1 MKKRLLFIAAFT
13 LLLLVDARAQGVVVT
28 PKTCFTVETGTT
40 ADVQTG
46 NLLLGSDASGD
57 ASLIDKGTV
66 TYSGGGHA
74 QVQRYLSEGQWH
86 LISSPVAN
94 ATAAM
99 FVDDFLQS
107 HSEGTNAW
115 TDITLPETNLAIMQA
130 YALWSV
136 AGAATTELFEGTTNT
151 GLYDFD
157 FTYSGVDKGFNL
169 LGNPYPSQI
178 DWDEI
183 TIPDHLGGKFWLFD
197 PTVGDLGDYKYYIPG
212 GGEANTTSQ
221 YIASGQGFFVLA
233 SDAGGKFTMDNSVR
247 SHGGQGFYKGDEN
260 MPMIVLKVTGNG
272 ITTQTAVRFIEGAS
286 PQTDRLLDVQKIL
299 GNSTDVPNL
308 YSLVGNEKL
317 AINTLP
323 TIDGNESIPLEFL
336 AGMDG
341 EYTIVANGINSFE
354 EGIPVFLEDLLMD
367 SLVDLR
373 NEPQYTFNHLSGNTR
388 SMLLHFNDVTGIDE
402 QEGEFLDQITIYAL
416 QQRLHIDF
424 TNCLATGEPVSARVE
439 LIDIM
444 GRVVLAK
451 TVSEI
456 SNEIA
461 LPQQQA
467 VYLVRVFTDQ
477 GFISKKIFNQSF

>member
-1 MKKRLLFIAAFT
+1 MKKLLLFIAAFT
-13 LLLLVDARAQGVVVT
+13 LFLSVDARAQGVVVS
-28 PKTCFTVETGTT
+28 PNTCFTIETGTT
-40 ADVQTG
+40 ADVQSG
-46 NLLLGSDASGD
+46 NLLLGSDARGD

-74 QVQRYLSEGQWH
+74 QVQRYLTEGQWH
-86 LISSPVAN
+86 LVSSPVAN

-99 FVDDFLQS
+99 FVYDFLQF
-107 HSEGTNAW
+107 HSESTNDW
-115 TDITLPETNLAIMQA
+115 TDITLPGTNLAIMQG

-136 AGAATTELFEGTTNT
+136 AGAGTTELFEGITNT
-151 GLYDFD
+151 GLFDFD
-157 FTYSGVDKGFNL
+157 FTYSGIDKGFNL
-169 LGNPYPSQI
+169 VGNPYPSQI
-178 DWDEI
+178 DWDKI

-197 PTVGDLGDYKYYIPG
+197 PTVGDHGDYKYYITG
-212 GGEANTTSQ
+212 GGDGNTSSQ

-233 SDAGGKFTMDNSVR
+233 SVAGGKFTMGNSVR
-247 SHGGQGFYKGDEN
+247 THGGQGFYKDGEN
-260 MPMIVLKVTGNG
+260 IPMIVLKVTGNS
-272 ITTQTAVRFIEGAS
+272 ITTQTAVRFIEEAS
-286 PQTDRLLDVQKIL
+286 TQTDRLLDVQKIV

-323 TIDGNESIPLEFL
+323 KIEGNENIPLEFM

-341 EYTIVANGINSFE
+341 EYTIVASGINTFE
-354 EGIPVFLEDLLMD
+354 EGIPIFLEDLLMD

-373 NEPQYTFNHLSGNTR
+373 IEPQYTFNHLSGNAR
-388 SMLLHFNDVTGIDE
+388 SMVLHFKDVTGIAE
-402 QEGEFLDQITIYAL
+402 KELEFLDQITIYAS
-416 QQRLHIDF
+416 QQRLHVDF
-424 TNCLATGEPVSARVE
+424 INCLATGEPVSARVE

-461 LPQQQA
+461 LPPQQA
-467 VYLVRVFTDQ
+467 VYLVRVFIDK
-477 GFISKKIFNQSF
+477 GFISKKIFNQ